1 MSSITAANS
10 SFALA
15 ITNLYPTAQKV
26 EGYAA
31 DAMFA
36 FEDVQQVQT
45 VMGVDGKL
53 SGGYVFNEQKQTVTI
68 MPDSPSLE
76 MFANWYTAQYTAKDV
91 YLATGTIIMPSIGR
105 KYTLKKGYLT
115 NGKPM
120 PDAKK
125 VLQPQEF
132 KITWEQVTSEAYSG

>member
-1 MSSITAANS
+1 MSTITSANS

-15 ITNLYPTAQKV
+15 ITNLYPTPQKI

-36 FEDVQQVQT
+36 FEDVTLAQT
-45 VMGVDGKL
+45 IMGVDGKL
-53 SGGYVFNEQKQTVTI
+53 SAGYVFNEQKQTVTI
-68 MPDSPSLE
+68 MPDSDSLE
-76 MFANWYTAQYTAKDV
+76 VFSNWYTAQRTAKDI
-91 YLATGTIIMPSIGR
+91 YTATGTIIMPSIG
-105 KYTLKKGYLT
+105 KKFTLKKGILT

-125 VLQPQEF
+125 VLQAQEY
-132 KITWEQVTSEAYSG
+132 KITWENVTSENYSG